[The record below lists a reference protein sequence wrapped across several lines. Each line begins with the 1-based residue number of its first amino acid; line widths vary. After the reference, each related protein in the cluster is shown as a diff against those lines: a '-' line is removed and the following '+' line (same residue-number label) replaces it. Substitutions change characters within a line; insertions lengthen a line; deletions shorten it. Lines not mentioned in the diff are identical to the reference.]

1 MTVPIG
7 VPAWRSSTG
16 PAGPTPPRQPNSLRR
31 TSSLDMRWQHGT
43 TELRL
48 LGAARDL
55 YTGATPGDHVTVA
68 ATELR
73 MDVDTADAPVVTSV
87 TTSLGEPVT
96 GLEGLI
102 GQSPITG
109 FRKVLAAEYGQSAPR
124 GSLTRL
130 LLHEVPIAS
139 VVAWSAL
146 GRHGLLAAEIEQ
158 QHTPPANVCAGWRKG
173 GHLDTATARGYS
185 FYAIDCPVAPS
196 LDRPDDPVAWHPT
209 PPLTPGSVR
218 RRRRM
223 DVVFPAEAGGE
234 ITADAFFRDAHV
246 DPDGMERAL
255 HEYSVR
261 ATVAPGRRVITS
273 IQVNAG
279 ALPSGDCPA
288 ALLAVSGLAGERLD
302 DLDGRIRATLRGTA
316 SCTHLNDVLLSLAD
330 LWSIIP
336 ADGPPRW
343 RG

>member
-1 MTVPIG
+1 MQWPG
-7 VPAWRSSTG
+7 GS
-16 PAGPTPPRQPNSLRR
+16 
-31 TSSLDMRWQHGT
+31 

-48 LGAARDL
+48 IGTARDL
-55 YTGATPGDHVTVA
+55 YTATSPGDHVVVA
-68 ATELR
+68 TAELR
-73 MDVDTADAPVVTSV
+73 MDVDTAHSPVVTSIA
-87 TTSLGEPVT
+87 TSPRHAAA
-96 GLEGLI
+96 GLDGLI
-102 GQSPITG
+102 GQSPIAG
-109 FRKVLAAEYGQSAPR
+109 FRKALAAEYGTSAPR

-158 QHTPPANVCAGWRKG
+158 QHVPQANVCAGWRRG
-173 GHLDTATARGYS
+173 GQLDIATTRGYS

-196 LDRPDDPVAWHPT
+196 LDRPDDPIAWHAM
-209 PPLTPGSVR
+209 PPLVPGSVR

-223 DVVFPAEAGGE
+223 DVTFPADAAGE

-246 DPDGMERAL
+246 DPDGAERAL

-261 ATVAPGRRVITS
+261 ATVSQGGRVMTS
-273 IQVNAG
+273 VEVDAG

-288 ALLAVSGLAGERLD
+288 ALLAVSGLAGTRLD
-302 DLDGRIRATLRGTA
+302 QLEERIRATLRGTA

-330 LWSIIP
+330 LWSVIP
-336 ADGPPRW
+336 PDGLPAW
-343 RG
+343 RA